1 MAHLVRAET
10 WAAEVLVLSGAE
22 PGTVPGL
29 GVSAGD
35 GALSPEVTCGA
46 LTAHGPHAPRG
57 QEVILLSRR
66 EPEILAGPRSSMVAI
81 VSGSSRP
88 GSGKLKTIR
97 EAVL

>member
-1 MAHLVRAET
+1 MAAVGWGLAHLVRAET

-46 LTAHGPHAPRG
+46 LTAHAVSKLH
-57 QEVILLSRR
+57 LS
-66 EPEILAGPRSSMVAI
+66 PTHLASQMT
-81 VSGSSRP
+81 SGCF
-88 GSGKLKTIR
+88 L
-97 EAVL
+97 